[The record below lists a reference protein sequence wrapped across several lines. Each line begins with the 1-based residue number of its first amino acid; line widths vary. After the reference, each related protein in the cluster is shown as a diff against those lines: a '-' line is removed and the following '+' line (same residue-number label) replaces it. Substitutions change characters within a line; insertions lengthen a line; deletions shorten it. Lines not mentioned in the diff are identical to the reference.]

1 MKPLISVCV
10 PVFNSEPYLER
21 ALDSI
26 LSQSF
31 DKKFETV
38 IVNDGSSGLDFN
50 GDNCDRIVKRFK
62 KQFKGRTIYIKHDK
76 NKGLLEARRSAIEA
90 ARSEYVTIL
99 DSDDQLLPDCL
110 SVLYECAV
118 KNNADIVHAGAEIYF
133 EEADSTGIS
142 LTEEKINKL
151 KNHWEERVMN
161 IHEGVLKGREVL
173 QNFLIDRGHKGL
185 LWAKLFRRE
194 TYLEALNHIPP
205 MNCTYLEDVLQ
216 YTFIAYHAKVYY
228 GIKKLVYKYTLGTG
242 VSAGRTID
250 NLDKWKVRCAAAG
263 VFTVLQTEAKQIPDF
278 DQDKRYLVEIAKT
291 THGYLY
297 TLIIDLNHLVLPE
310 LRPAARDML
319 CEYWGADFVKKMEE
333 QYEKNK
339 TTGSTVIS
347 L

>member
-21 ALDSI
+21 ALASI

-38 IVNDGSSGLDFN
+38 IVNDGSSGLDCN

-133 EEADSTGIS
+133 
-142 LTEEKINKL
+142 K
-151 KNHWEERVMN
+151 
-161 IHEGVLKGREVL
+161 
-173 QNFLIDRGHKGL
+173 
-185 LWAKLFRRE
+185 RRIQQGFP
-194 TYLEALNHIPP
+194 Y
-205 MNCTYLEDVLQ
+205 Q
-216 YTFIAYHAKVYY
+216 
-228 GIKKLVYKYTLGTG
+228 KKK
-242 VSAGRTID
+242 
-250 NLDKWKVRCAAAG
+250 
-263 VFTVLQTEAKQIPDF
+263 
-278 DQDKRYLVEIAKT
+278 
-291 THGYLY
+291 
-297 TLIIDLNHLVLPE
+297 
-310 LRPAARDML
+310 
-319 CEYWGADFVKKMEE
+319 
-333 QYEKNK
+333 
-339 TTGSTVIS
+339 
-347 L
+347 